1 MPGRPVTQKI
11 TYTSTSTGSSTG
23 VAYFGTGMSN
33 ASAHH
38 VISGTTKAYT
48 FTLQGSVG
56 ASNLWTNICAA
67 TTGSTGGTLVNSTVA
82 MSMVSSSPRLPA
94 RRGDSRNPGPRR
106 IRRTTG
112 PLRGFLRR
120 RWFLP
125 WFHRSSLPW
134 FHPSFPLSWSHRLSS
149 HRSFLQ
155 WFHP

>member
-82 MSMVSSSPRLPA
+82 MTFDKVRLNFSANDSTGNGTFTAHVSA
-94 RRGDSRNPGPRR
+94 RS
-106 IRRTTG
+106 
-112 PLRGFLRR
+112 
-120 RWFLP
+120 
-125 WFHRSSLPW
+125 
-134 FHPSFPLSWSHRLSS
+134 
-149 HRSFLQ
+149 
-155 WFHP
+155 